1 VLRDLLVNMSSASHI
16 TCLPEELLDLILQ
29 FSNHSS
35 VRILCLVS
43 KTISRIATAHLY
55 TSITLSRN
63 SFMYLRPLALLL
75 WTSPKHAH
83 LVRHISVSR
92 AYGQNL
98 VPWPEY
104 DGLENV
110 IEQKVKRYVRE
121 GEKERWTED
130 LMNGGDA
137 LRVAGLLVRSL
148 PHVEKMGFDG
158 FELLD
163 PGVRERI

>member
-1 VLRDLLVNMSSASHI
+1 MSSASHI
-16 TCLPEELLDLILQ
+16 TRLPEELLDLILQ
-29 FSNHSS
+29 FSNNAS

-75 WTSPKHAH
+75 WTSPKHAQ
-83 LVRHISVSR
+83 LVRQISVKH

-98 VPWPEY
+98 VPWPEH
-104 DGLENV
+104 DGLEDV

-121 GEKERWTED
+121 EEKEIWTKD
-130 LMNGGDA
+130 LINGGDA

-148 PHVEKMGFDG
+148 PHVERMGFDG
-158 FELLD
+158 FELFD
-163 PGVRERI
+163 PGVRETI